1 MTLDFETICS
11 LSHGVEYTEIKDG
24 GVHFSRFTRRERE
37 LLTYGVE
44 KSFATAGVRLE
55 FETDSKSLALSVS
68 AEKANPKRSF
78 YSFDVYADGK
88 PVGYITN
95 CEGEP
100 NFPYTDEYTF
110 EDREETFTLPMG
122 EKRVCVYFPWS
133 AVGAVK
139 AVELDDGAFVK
150 PAAKKRK
157 IIAYGDSITQGYD
170 SLRPSHSYA
179 ARLADILGAELVN
192 KGIGG
197 SVFMPPLAGE
207 KNAYTPDLITVA
219 YGTNDWNICDNA
231 VFRAN
236 CDAFYGGLA
245 RNYPETPVAAIS
257 PIWRADCGE
266 ERKLGAFPVVT
277 EIIEETAAKYGSIFF
292 IDGSDFLPKD
302 KALYRDGYLH
312 PNDKGFEIYA
322 AALAEKLKEKVPHL
336 FAE

>member
-1 MTLDFETICS
+1 MTLDFETIRS
-11 LSHGVEYTEIKDG
+11 LAHGAEYTEIKDG

-110 EDREETFTLPMG
+110 EDREEAFVLPEG

-150 PAAKKRK
+150 PAVEKRK

-179 ARLADILGAELVN
+179 ARLAGYSRCGACKQGNRRFGFHAAACRRKKRIYARPYHRRLRHKRLEYLRQRRVPCELRRFLRRSCTQLPRN
-192 KGIGG
+192 
-197 SVFMPPLAGE
+197 SRWPQYRP
-207 KNAYTPDLITVA
+207 
-219 YGTNDWNICDNA
+219 YG
-231 VFRAN
+231 V
-236 CDAFYGGLA
+236 
-245 RNYPETPVAAIS
+245 P
-257 PIWRADCGE
+257 
-266 ERKLGAFPVVT
+266 
-277 EIIEETAAKYGSIFF
+277 TAAKNAS
-292 IDGSDFLPKD
+292 SEHSTQW
-302 KALYRDGYLH
+302 RR
-312 PNDKGFEIYA
+312 
-322 AALAEKLKEKVPHL
+322 
-336 FAE
+336 

>member
-11 LSHGVEYTEIKDG
+11 LAHGVEYTEVKDG
-24 GVHFSRFTRRERE
+24 EAHFSRFTKRERE

-150 PAAKKRK
+150 PAVKKRK

-197 SVFMPPLAGE
+197 SVFMPPLADE
-207 KNAYTPDLITVA
+207 KSAYAPDLVTVA
-219 YGTNDWNICDNA
+219 YGTNDW
-231 VFRAN
+231 RASGYDDFSKR
-236 CDAFYGGLA
+236 CEEFFSRLA
-245 RNYPETPVAAIS
+245 RLYSDTPIAAIS
-257 PIWRADCGE
+257 PIWRADSETVHTLGE
-266 ERKLGAFPVVT
+266 FSRVSEK
-277 EIIEETAAKYGSIFF
+277 IEETAAKYGNVFF
-292 IDGSDFLPKD
+292 LDGLDFLPKD
-302 KALYRDGYLH
+302 TTLYRDGYLH